1 MQTSFVQKKDELVRN
16 VSCFNATTMVVGTV
30 IGTGI
35 FFKPQAVFNATGTA
49 SMGLISWVIGCFLG
63 LCGGLII
70 AEIGAMIPETG
81 GLMTYLEKIYSKV
94 FGYTVAW
101 AQVTAFYPIRMAASA
116 VVFGTQAVALFHLPP
131 ETAILVSLGMIIWL
145 LGVNALGNNAS
156 SYFINT
162 TTFLKFVP
170 MILIVVFGVFFNEQ
184 PATIQLFPVTID
196 THPVMQ
202 GLAIGVIAT
211 LYATDG
217 WINITDIAG
226 EIKNPGKSIP
236 MAILGGL
243 AIVTITYLTINFA
256 YLTAMTPAEMAASK
270 TVGSDVANRLL
281 GPLGGKIVAA
291 GILISMMGSQAGFT
305 RTAWR
310 VPYALA
316 LRNLLP
322 FSNWFSKVSSK
333 TGVPIN
339 CGIYM
344 AVTTALCTVFIN
356 DFNVLC
362 DIGSFVIWFFYT
374 MTFAGLFVLRKK
386 WPDAVRPYKVP
397 LYPLTPIIGILGGVA
412 ILLSTIVYQPII
424 ALFSIIVVSLGLP
437 IYYYKEKKGLIALP
451 AKKNIAEE

>member
-1 MQTSFVQKKDELVRN
+1 MQTNYAQKKDELVRN

-116 VVFGTQAVALFHLPP
+116 IVFGTQAVALFNFPAD
-131 ETAILVSLGMIIWL
+131 TAIFISIGMVVWL
-145 LGVNALGNNAS
+145 FCINALGNDAS

-170 MILIVVFGVFFNEQ
+170 MLLIIVFGIFFNDQ
-184 PATIQLFPVTID
+184 PAAIQLFPVTID

-202 GLAIGVIAT
+202 GLAISVIAT

-226 EIKNPGKSIP
+226 EIKNPGRNIP
-236 MAILGGL
+236 FAILGGL

-256 YLTAMTPAEMAASK
+256 YLTVMTPAEMAASK

-281 GPLGGKIVAA
+281 GPMGGKIVAV

-310 VPYALA
+310 IPYALSI
-316 LRNLLP
+316 RNLLP
-322 FSNWFSKVSSK
+322 FSNWFSKVSTK
-333 TGVPIN
+333 TGVPVN

-344 AVTTALCTVFIN
+344 AVTTTLCTVFIN
-356 DFNVLC
+356 DFNILC

-374 MTFAGLFVLRKK
+374 MTFIGLFILRKK

-397 LYPLTPIIGILGGVA
+397 LYPVTPIIGILGGVA
-412 ILLSTIVYQPII
+412 VLVSTMVYQPIL
-424 ALFSIIVVSLGLP
+424 ALFSIVLVSLGLP
-437 IYYYKEKKGLIALP
+437 VYYYK
-451 AKKNIAEE
+451 AKQVNISASVKEGYKAE